1 MTGNMTGSLTGKVF
15 NNRYEVT
22 ERAGIGGMAEVYSA
36 HDSVLD
42 RTVAVKV
49 MLPQYAADETFAKRF
64 RQEAASA
71 AALQSP
77 YIVSIYDW
85 GQDGNTYY
93 IVMEYVRG
101 SDLKT
106 GIKER
111 GCIHQRKV
119 AEIGSQVAAALSEA
133 HKHDIIHRD
142 IKPQNIMIQPDGNAK
157 VMDFGIA
164 RAGNSGL
171 TQTNSVMGT
180 AHYISPEQAQGKDLT
195 PASDIYSLGV
205 VMYEACTGKLPFDGP
220 DAVSVALKQVSEMP
234 PEPRTI
240 NPDIDPDLEGIIMM
254 ALAKDPAD
262 RFKDAQEMR
271 QALNDYLAGRPVAAL
286 QNNQATKTAAAVA
299 PIIAPL
305 PVDSTQV
312 MNPVGGGTAQGNN
325 ARTMSA
331 DAKNKN
337 PKVSNPK
344 KKMSGKKKAAI
355 AIGVIAVIALLVGV
369 AYAVFGSNTGNPV
382 PDVTNK
388 TLTEATTTIEQSGF
402 KVGSVTRTYSD
413 TVEEG
418 KVISQDPT
426 SGLKRTSGTS
436 INLVVSQG
444 AETVTVPNLSN
455 MSAEEAVAALQ
466 RVGLKPVAGTAT
478 YSSTV
483 EVGNVVTQNPASGQ
497 TVTKGSTVEY
507 CLSLGVEMISVPNV
521 VNYSE
526 SEARKTLENAGFTVQ
541 IQRGYSSTVDSGY
554 VYSQDPSSGK
564 LEAGDAVT
572 IYISKGTDKTQ
583 VPNVYGY
590 TAGEASNILKNKG
603 FNAVLSEGDWSG
615 TVYSQS
621 PSSGSSAESGAT
633 VYLYARSSSN
643 SNNSNSNANSNANNS
658 NSNTSSASSSG
669 GASHT
674 STR

>member
-15 NNRYEVT
+15 NDRYEVT
-22 ERAGIGGMAEVYSA
+22 DRAGIGGMAEVYRA

-111 GCIHQRKV
+111 GSIHQRKV
-119 AEIGSQVAAALSEA
+119 AEIGSQVSAALYEA
-133 HKHDIIHRD
+133 HKHNIIHRD

-164 RAGNSGL
+164 RAGDSGL

-234 PEPRTI
+234 PAPSTI
-240 NPDIDPDLEGIIMM
+240 NPEIDSALEGIILM
-254 ALAKDPAD
+254 AMAKDPND
-262 RFKDAQEMR
+262 RFKDAKEMR

-286 QNNQATKTAAAVA
+286 QDAQATKTCVA
-299 PIIAPL
+299 PVMTPAPI
-305 PVDSTQV
+305 DGTQV
-312 MNPVGGGTAQGNN
+312 MSPVAGQDAST
-325 ARTMSA
+325 TSA
-331 DAKNKN
+331 APVAGKTKTPDAKR
-337 PKVSNPK
+337 
-344 KKMSGKKKAAI
+344 KMSNKKKAGI
-355 AIGVIAVIALLVGV
+355 AIGIIAVLAILAGV
-369 AYAVFGSNTGNPV
+369 AFAIIGGGSGNPV

-388 TLTEATTTIEQSGF
+388 TVAEATTSLEDAGF
-402 KVGSVTRTYSD
+402 KVGAVTRTYSE

-418 KVISQDPT
+418 KVISQDPAA
-426 SGLKRTSGTS
+426 GLKRTSGTNV
-436 INLVVSQG
+436 NLVVSQG
-444 AETVTVPNLSN
+444 AESVTVPNLAN
-455 MSAEEAVAALQ
+455 MTAEEAVSALQ
-466 RVGLKPVAGTAT
+466 KVGLKAVAGTAT

-483 EVGNVVTQNPASGQ
+483 EKGKVVSQNPASGQ
-497 TVTKGSTVEY
+497 TVNKGSTVEY
-507 CLSLGVEMISVPNV
+507 CLSLGVETISVPNV
-521 VNYSE
+521 VNYTE
-526 SEARKTLENAGFTVQ
+526 YDATAALKNAGFAVQ
-541 IQRGYSSTVDSGY
+541 IQRGYSSTVDQGY
-554 VYSQDPSSGK
+554 VYKQEPSSGK
-564 LEAGDAVT
+564 LESGASVT
-572 IYISKGTDKTQ
+572 IYVSRGSDKVS

-590 TAGEASNILKNKG
+590 TAGEASNILKNSG
-603 FNAVLSEGDWSG
+603 FNPVLSEGSWSG

-621 PSSGSSAESGAT
+621 PSSGSSAESGST
-633 VYLYARSSSN
+633 VYIYAKSASTDSN
-643 SNNSNSNANSNANNS
+643 SNTSATNTNTNSNANNQSS
-658 NSNTSSASSSG
+658 NSNSRASN
-669 GASHT
+669 
-674 STR
+674 